1 MSERQQNN
9 EDIDTMGTE
18 VFDEDTKTQEILE
31 QIRLEEKKKEEERRK
46 KYENVTL
53 KDVEE
58 AIDLLT
64 YFVEQSEKATQ
75 LLNKIKGQQ
84 RQLSPEE
91 QFQLQLL
98 KKIGQI

>member
-1 MSERQQNN
+1 MSEKQQNN
-9 EDIDTMGTE
+9 EDVDIMGTE
-18 VFDEDTKTQEILE
+18 VFDEDIKAQEIIE
-31 QIRLEEKKKEEERRK
+31 QRLLEEKKKEEERRK

-75 LLNKIKGQQ
+75 LLNRIKGQQ
-84 RQLSPEE
+84 KQLSPEE

-98 KKIGQI
+98 KRIGQI

>member
-1 MSERQQNN
+1 MSEKQQNN
-9 EDIDTMGTE
+9 EDVDIMGTE
-18 VFDEDTKTQEILE
+18 VFDEDTKAQEIIE
-31 QIRLEEKKKEEERRK
+31 QLRLEEKKKEEERRK

-75 LLNKIKGQQ
+75 LLNRIKGQQ
-84 RQLSPEE
+84 KQLSPEE

>member
-1 MSERQQNN
+1 MTEKQQNN
-9 EDIDTMGTE
+9 EDVDIMGTE
-18 VFDEDTKTQEILE
+18 VFDEDTKAQEIIE
-31 QIRLEEKKKEEERRK
+31 QIQAEEKKKEEERRK

-75 LLNKIKGQQ
+75 LLNRIKGQQ
-84 RQLSPEE
+84 KQLSPEE

>member
-1 MSERQQNN
+1 MSNEQQNN
-9 EDIDTMGTE
+9 EDIDMMGTE
-18 VFDEDTKTQEILE
+18 VFDEDIKAQEIIE
-31 QIRLEEKKKEEERRK
+31 QRLLEEKKKEEERRK

-53 KDVEE
+53 KDIEE

-75 LLNKIKGQQ
+75 LLNRIKGQQ

>member
-1 MSERQQNN
+1 MSEKQQNN
-9 EDIDTMGTE
+9 EDIDMMGTE
-18 VFDEDTKTQEILE
+18 VFDEDIKAQEIIE
-31 QIRLEEKKKEEERRK
+31 QRLLEEKKKEEERRK

-75 LLNKIKGQQ
+75 LLNRIKGQQ

>member
-1 MSERQQNN
+1 MSEKQQNN
-9 EDIDTMGTE
+9 EDVDVMGTE

-75 LLNKIKGQQ
+75 LLNRIKGQQ

-98 KKIGQI
+98 KRIGQI

>member
-1 MSERQQNN
+1 MAEKQQND
-9 EDIDTMGTE
+9 EDADIMGTE
-18 VFDEDTKTQEILE
+18 VFDEDTKTQEVIE
-31 QIRLEEKKKEEERRK
+31 QLRLEEKKREEERRK

-64 YFVEQSEKATQ
+64 YFVEQAEKASE
-75 LLNKIKGQQ
+75 LLNRIKGQQ
-84 RQLSPEE
+84 KQLSPEE

>member
-1 MSERQQNN
+1 MSEKQQND
-9 EDIDTMGTE
+9 EDADIMGTE
-18 VFDEDTKTQEILE
+18 VFDEDTKTQEVIE
-31 QIRLEEKKKEEERRK
+31 QLRLEEKKREEERRK

-64 YFVEQSEKATQ
+64 YFVEQAEKASE
-75 LLNKIKGQQ
+75 LLNRIKGQQ
-84 RQLSPEE
+84 RQLTPEE

-98 KKIGQI
+98 KRLGQI

>member
-1 MSERQQNN
+1 MSEKKQNN
-9 EDIDTMGTE
+9 EDVDIMGTE
-18 VFDEDTKTQEILE
+18 VFDEDTKAQEIIEERL
-31 QIRLEEKKKEEERRK
+31 LEEKKKEEERKK

-75 LLNKIKGQQ
+75 LLNRIKGQQ
-84 RQLSPEE
+84 KQLSPEE

>member
-1 MSERQQNN
+1 MVEKQQND
-9 EDIDTMGTE
+9 EDADLMGTE
-18 VFDEDTKTQEILE
+18 VFDEDTKAQEIIE
-31 QIRLEEKKKEEERRK
+31 QIQAEEKKREEERRK

-64 YFVEQSEKATQ
+64 YFVEQSEKAIQ
-75 LLNKIKGQQ
+75 LLNRIKGQE
-84 RQLSPEE
+84 RQLTPEE

-98 KKIGQI
+98 KRLGQI

>member
-1 MSERQQNN
+1 MSEKQQND
-9 EDIDTMGTE
+9 EDSDIMGTE
-18 VFDEDTKTQEILE
+18 VFDEDTKTQEVIE
-31 QIRLEEKKKEEERRK
+31 QLRLEEKKKEEERRK

-75 LLNKIKGQQ
+75 LLNRIKGQQ

>member
-1 MSERQQNN
+1 MSNKQQND
-9 EDIDTMGTE
+9 EDADIMGTE
-18 VFDEDTKTQEILE
+18 VFDEDTKTQEVIE
-31 QIRLEEKKKEEERRK
+31 QLRLEEKKREEERRK

-64 YFVEQSEKATQ
+64 YFVEQAEKASE
-75 LLNKIKGQQ
+75 LLNRIKGQQ
-84 RQLSPEE
+84 RQLSLEE

>member
-1 MSERQQNN
+1 MSNEQQND
-9 EDIDTMGTE
+9 EDADIMGTE
-18 VFDEDTKTQEILE
+18 VFDEDTKAQEIIE
-31 QIRLEEKKKEEERRK
+31 QRLLEEKKKEEERRK

-75 LLNKIKGQQ
+75 LLNRIKGQQ
-84 RQLSPEE
+84 KQLSPEE

>member
-1 MSERQQNN
+1 MSNEQQNN
-9 EDIDTMGTE
+9 EDIDIMGTE
-18 VFDEDTKTQEILE
+18 VFDEDTKAQEIIE
-31 QIRLEEKKKEEERRK
+31 QRLLEEKKKEEERRK

-75 LLNKIKGQQ
+75 LLNRIKGQQ
-84 RQLSPEE
+84 KQLSPEE

>member
-1 MSERQQNN
+1 MSN
-9 EDIDTMGTE
+9 EKENVEDVDMMGTE
-18 VFDEDTKTQEILE
+18 VFDEDTKMQQLIED
-31 QIRLEEKKKEEERRK
+31 RLLQEKKEQEERRK

-64 YFVEQSEKATQ
+64 YFVEQAEKASE
-75 LLNKIKGQQ
+75 LLNRIKGQQ
-84 RQLSPEE
+84 RQLTPEE

-98 KKIGQI
+98 KRLGQI

>member
-1 MSERQQNN
+1 MSEKQQNN
-9 EDIDTMGTE
+9 EDVDIMGTE
-18 VFDEDTKTQEILE
+18 VFDEDTKTQEVIE
-31 QIRLEEKKKEEERRK
+31 QLRLEEKKKEEERRK

-75 LLNKIKGQQ
+75 LLNRIKGQQ
-84 RQLSPEE
+84 KQLSPEE